1 MKPRTKLEKE
11 VTWLSS
17 HLLPPSMEQ
26 IDDAEQHLFTP
37 KAFYTKKHGYVCM
50 ECGHRFRIPGHEDL
64 TGFVTCPH
72 CGKFLRPEKTTK
84 RKDEEYKTYM
94 LMQTVHHEGKEFI
107 VQRLFSVSKFVR
119 VGEPKKVEFSSVA
132 EFFTTEGHQ
141 VCLGIP
147 ITQNGS
153 WSFTQPLTIKKESK
167 SYYGYYGT
175 SYDSYQ
181 HKPSYMFTESIAT
194 ILTRNGFKGHYER
207 YIPQEFVRLLMCSP
221 DFEQLYKLGNHK
233 YIAYAE
239 HKILNQLKIANRHHY
254 DIRDVN
260 LWVDVISLLRKL
272 KMDDRNPK
280 HICPAN
286 IREWHQELYAKWQ
299 RVLDKEAAER
309 RRLDEIRRR
318 EDELK
323 RLEREKDI
331 CEEYVKRISRFLQ
344 LHIQDELISIAPI
357 PTVEAVHEEGNA
369 MHHCVFQ
376 CGYYKRPE
384 VLLLSARDH
393 FGNRV
398 ETIEV
403 NLKTY
408 QVAQSRG
415 VCNKNT
421 EHHDRILSL
430 MERGMEQIRE
440 MNTRKITIKAA

>member
-26 IDDAEQHLFTP
+26 IEDAEQHLFVP
-37 KAFYTKKHGYVCM
+37 KAYYTKKHGYDCL
-50 ECGHRFRIPGHEDL
+50 ECGTQFRVPKLEEDNHSI
-64 TGFVTCPH
+64 VCPH
-72 CGKFLRPEKTTK
+72 CGKMLNVECT
-84 RKDEEYKTYM
+84 RKHRETLPFFYV

-107 VQRLFSVSKFVR
+107 VQRLFEVR
-119 VGEPKKVEFSSVA
+119 KHMKRGEAATYSWWDIA
-132 EFFTTEGHQ
+132 EYYTIEGKQ

-147 ITQNGS
+147 LTMFGN
-153 WSFTQPLTIKKESK
+153 WNYWADMTIKKPMK
-167 SYYGYYGT
+167 DASYYGGSYNSYYV
-175 SYDSYQ
+175 
-181 HKPSYMFTESIAT
+181 KPEYMCSESVAS
-194 ILTRNGFKGHYER
+194 ILERNGFHGNYEG
-207 YIPQEFVRLLMCSP
+207 YAPQFFVEMLMC
-221 DFEQLYKLGNHK
+221 DHEAEKLYKLDHRFIRYRGNN
-233 YIAYAE
+233 
-239 HKILNQLKIANRHHY
+239 ILNQAKIANRHHY
-254 DIRDVN
+254 RISDISI
-260 LWVDVISLLRKL
+260 WVDTIDLLRKL

-280 HICPAN
+280 HICPADLHK
-286 IREWHQELYAKWQ
+286 WHNELYAKWQ
-299 RVLDKEAAER
+299 RILAKEAAER
-309 RRLDEIRRR
+309 RRLGEIRRR
-318 EDELK
+318 EEELK

-344 LHIQDELISIAPI
+344 LHIQDELIRIAPI

-430 MERGMEQIRE
+430 MEQGMEQIRE